1 MASYLGNSP
10 DVILQVRKRNY
21 RYVATGG
28 QNTFSGNDTNGQ
40 SLSVN
45 IADVEVF
52 LNGVLLDQ
60 TDYTIT
66 STQLQ
71 LTLNAALDDIV
82 EIITNTTFAVADQYS
97 KQEVDS
103 KVAAAVTDLVGTAGT
118 ALNTLGELSDALNDD
133 ANFAATVTTA
143 LGTKA
148 NSSDV
153 TTALSAKAPLASPT
167 FTGDVTINSNTAFT
181 LPTGT
186 TAQRPAS
193 PINGMTRFN
202 TTTGYP
208 EWYSAALGA
217 WINYSDLVYSIEYLV
232 VAGGGGG
239 GGAENSNGFGGG
251 GGGGGAG
258 GYLAAATTVTSLTPY
273 SITIGGGGGGGS
285 NSGNPSTATAGGNG
299 SNSTFAAVTAI
310 GGGGGGRD
318 ESGGG
323 NPGSGGSGGGAGGD
337 SGGIPGGSGTAGQ
350 GYAGATLQA
359 NRSGGGGG
367 GASAAATSRA
377 GANGLNWQSLGTY
390 YAGGG
395 GGGAGAGD
403 TNQVSG
409 GLGGG
414 GTGANT
420 NGTSGS
426 NQGSGGETAGGT
438 NTGGGGGA
446 AAAGRASGGQSGG
459 SGIVIIRY
467 PGPQRGSG
475 GTITSS
481 GGYMY
486 HTFTSSGTYTA

>member
-28 QNTFSGNDTNGQ
+28 QNTFSGNDSNGQ
-40 SLSVN
+40 SLYVN
-45 IADVEVF
+45 TADVEVF

-82 EIITNTTFAVADQYS
+82 EVITNTTFATADQYS

-133 ANFAATVTTA
+133 ANYAATI
-143 LGTKA
+143 
-148 NSSDV
+148 
-153 TTALSAKAPLASPT
+153 TTALSAKADTSAVNSSIS
-167 FTGDVTINSNTAFT
+167 TINSALALKVGIDSTTGAAT
-181 LPTGT
+181 LPVGT

-193 PINGMTRFN
+193 PTNGMTRFN

-208 EWYSAALGA
+208 EWYSATLGT
-217 WINYSDLVYSIEYLV
+217 WINYSDLIYSIEYLV

-239 GGAENSNGFGGG
+239 GGAESSNGFGGG

-258 GYLAAATTVTSLTPY
+258 GYLASSTNVTSLTSY
-273 SITIGGGGGGGS
+273 SITVGAGGGGGS

-299 SNSTFAAVTAI
+299 SNSTFATVTAI

-318 ESGGG
+318 EVGGG
-323 NPGSGGSGGGAGGD
+323 NPGSGGSGGGVGGDAGGV
-337 SGGIPGGSGTAGQ
+337 SPGSGTAGQ
-350 GYAGATLQA
+350 GYAGASTQG
-359 NRSGGGGG
+359 NRGGGGGG
-367 GASAAATSRA
+367 GASAAATTRT

-403 TNQVSG
+403 TSQASG

-446 AAAGRASGGQSGG
+446 AAAGRSSGGQSGG
-459 SGIVIIRY
+459 SGVVIIRY
-467 PGPQRGSG
+467 AGPQRGTG
-475 GTITSS
+475 GNITSS

-486 HTFTSSGTYTA
+486 HTFTSSGTFTA